1 MWDKS
6 QQVSM
11 HMEHKAGEKM
21 FIDFTGTKM
30 EIVDKCTGEIKE
42 VEVFI
47 CIFGVV
53 YFGHGRKKWFVCKYI
68 PVQNLSAG

>member
-1 MWDKS
+1 MEQLWHEYNERHPDGYSYSRFCHHFQMWDKS

-42 VEVFI
+42 VEV
-47 CIFGVV
+47 
-53 YFGHGRKKWFVCKYI
+53 
-68 PVQNLSAG
+68 